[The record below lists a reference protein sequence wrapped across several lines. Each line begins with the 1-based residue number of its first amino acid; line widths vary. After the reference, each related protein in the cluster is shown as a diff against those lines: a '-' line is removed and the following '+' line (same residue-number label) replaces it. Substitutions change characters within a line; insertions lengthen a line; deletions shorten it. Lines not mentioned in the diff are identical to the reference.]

1 MFFPLPPQSWELLL
15 VSKLGWDLAPITA
28 FDFVDHL
35 LCRVPFIGCDPAIA
49 RKHATTFL
57 AVAVTGEYTL
67 SFSHGAKD
75 EREDEWM

>member
-1 MFFPLPPQSWELLL
+1 ML

-35 LCRVPFIGCDPAIA
+35 LCRVPFLGCDPAVT

-57 AVAVTGEYTL
+57 ALAVIGEYTL
-67 SFSHGAKD
+67 NILKAVCVCVLSNEKHVH
-75 EREDEWM
+75 R